1 MEDDFVDEE
10 NPYNEAGREDL
21 LENEEI
27 DSSEEG
33 FLKGYD
39 DEEEK
44 PKDKDGVESAED
56 EEKLKD

>member
-1 MEDDFVDEE
+1 MDDEFVDEE

-27 DSSEEG
+27 DGSEEG

-39 DEEEK
+39 
-44 PKDKDGVESAED
+44 GD
-56 EEKLKD
+56 EEKAKEAAAPPEENDEKLTD

>member
-39 DEEEK
+39 D
-44 PKDKDGVESAED
+44 DESAPAKDAVED
-56 EEKLKD
+56 DEKLTD

>member
-1 MEDDFVDEE
+1 MEDEFVDEE

-27 DSSEEG
+27 DGSEEG

-39 DEEEK
+39 GEEEK
-44 PKDKDGVESAED
+44 PKVDAAAPVEEND
-56 EEKLKD
+56 EKLTD